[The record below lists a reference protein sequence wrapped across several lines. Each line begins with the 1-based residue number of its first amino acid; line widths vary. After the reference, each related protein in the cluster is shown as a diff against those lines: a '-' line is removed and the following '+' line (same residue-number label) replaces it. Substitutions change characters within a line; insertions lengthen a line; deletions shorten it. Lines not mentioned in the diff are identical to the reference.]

1 MAISMTEAGDGHVI
15 GAGATQQMESYG
27 RDGQDHDRSQD
38 GVPQEGLT
46 NHERRWALWLAVMSS
61 FDLAISGTMI
71 VVACMHAFQDNGVSL
86 YCLAIQAFS
95 HALSSLLLAIRFFS
109 EWKLPQDAPG
119 IGLEKGLLR
128 QKRREHL
135 VREQTMSVIMGI
147 VLLISS
153 VGLLFKAFRKI
164 RYWDKWYVDHAKMD
178 EDVQD
183 TTVFLAWY
191 GAVVYVG
198 QALVRFLVA
207 RVLRRHVIW
216 HAFAASCVSMLF
228 LLVLAVAAM
237 EEKEWSWK
245 AEPIAA
251 IVLAFVTLAEGIRII
266 YNHFDDVDDT
276 LDYDPRA

>member
-1 MAISMTEAGDGHVI
+1 MGGMWIT
-15 GAGATQQMESYG
+15 
-27 RDGQDHDRSQD
+27 
-38 GVPQEGLT
+38 
-46 NHERRWALWLAVMSS
+46 RR
-61 FDLAISGTMI
+61 
-71 VVACMHAFQDNGVSL
+71 
-86 YCLAIQAFS
+86 
-95 HALSSLLLAIRFFS
+95 
-109 EWKLPQDAPG
+109 
-119 IGLEKGLLR
+119 
-128 QKRREHL
+128 
-135 VREQTMSVIMGI
+135 
-147 VLLISS
+147 
-153 VGLLFKAFRKI
+153 
-164 RYWDKWYVDHAKMD
+164 D
-178 EDVQD
+178 EDVQE

-198 QALVRFLVA
+198 QALVRFVVA

-216 HAFAASCVSMLF
+216 HAFATSCVSMLF